1 MDIVP
6 KATNFVGQHGRW
18 SLSLFCALILI
29 FAVIASPDQAFAKKS
44 SPGVGAGAGINAQD
58 EIYSAAKGHSKTTKQ
73 TPSPSKSANKP
84 NAVSKQGK
92 AKQAKQA
99 KMKTPSGKTHP
110 RPKYKVSYETMC
122 EMVNAGGGNCIT
134 FDEEVCPTG
143 NPLITRT
150 ITTTSGNLV
159 SKDSYCTREPA
170 PDLPAGS
177 SDDAGGI
184 QTAIQAAI
192 KEQRKIEV
200 TPDRFQSFP
209 ILSSKL
215 FSQPNGF
222 SLRNGHAH
230 LYATPNPQ
238 TFNVEIFDEPV
249 RVRAIPQSYL
259 WNYGD
264 GHSRKLQKPGKPMP
278 NHTFDQPTD
287 TSHVYEETGDFTIQL
302 STAYRGEYSVD
313 GGPWMPIP
321 GTASVPSDPMPMSV
335 WRTKK
340 LLVDQDCANN
350 PGGPACDSPFLR
362 EKSAAK

>member
-1 MDIVP
+1 
-6 KATNFVGQHGRW
+6 
-18 SLSLFCALILI
+18 
-29 FAVIASPDQAFAKKS
+29 
-44 SPGVGAGAGINAQD
+44 
-58 EIYSAAKGHSKTTKQ
+58 
-73 TPSPSKSANKP
+73 
-84 NAVSKQGK
+84 
-92 AKQAKQA
+92 
-99 KMKTPSGKTHP
+99 
-110 RPKYKVSYETMC
+110 MC

-159 SKDSYCTREPA
+159 TKDSYCTREPA

-177 SDDAGGI
+177 SDDAGSI

-321 GTASVPSDPMPMSV
+321 GTASVPSAPMPMSV

-340 LLVDQDCANN
+340 LLVDQDCAKN
-350 PGGPACDSPFLR
+350 PGGPVCDSPFLR

>member
-1 MDIVP
+1 MDNHPLKASVLSSLVAVMLAAMALSPPSAFGAPATETTVGEPTRDVGIRGRDVEAIRDSVPSVQPPAQNDEAPKGETKRAQKTKDNTAPRVP
-6 KATNFVGQHGRW
+6 K
-18 SLSLFCALILI
+18 
-29 FAVIASPDQAFAKKS
+29 
-44 SPGVGAGAGINAQD
+44 
-58 EIYSAAKGHSKTTKQ
+58 
-73 TPSPSKSANKP
+73 
-84 NAVSKQGK
+84 
-92 AKQAKQA
+92 KQASRVTA
-99 KMKTPSGKTHP
+99 KS
-110 RPKYKVSYETMC
+110 PKYKVSYSTTC
-122 EMVNAGGGNCIT
+122 ALQFGGNGSCKT
-134 FDEEVCPTG
+134 FDEAPCPD
-143 NPLITRT
+143 NQPLKVRT
-150 ITTTSGNLV
+150 IRTPAGALV
-159 SKDSYCTREPA
+159 SRDTYCKTEPPPQA
-170 PDLPAGS
+170 PEGSPAQPEDLQRAV
-177 SDDAGGI
+177 
-184 QTAIQAAI
+184 Q
-192 KEQRKIEV
+192 EQRTIEV
-200 TPDRFQSFP
+200 TPAEFQSFP
-209 ILSSKL
+209 IRGSQVD
-215 FSQPNGF
+215 SQPSGF
-222 SLRNGHAH
+222 SLRNGHAQM
-230 LYATPNPQ
+230 YATPNPQ